1 MTDHTKRLS
10 ILAVSLM
17 ALGSLM
23 FLNNVE
29 EKSEGPELRSELG
42 HLFIT
47 TFEPLPEI
55 RGPSEVIE
63 AISPPTISPLPDET
77 DNTSQSKSEPQPSLV
92 TYEVHAD
99 GPLFTFVNWDD
110 ILLHV
115 LTHEYRFGEVSA
127 EVRTL
132 QHFIGVNT
140 DGVYGPATY
149 YAHNK
154 ALYPFFGTLISGNY
168 LPTWTS
174 YGETFIDDVERW
186 RSISIDALSLYGQ
199 ENQIDR
205 FLRVMQ
211 CESRGNPDAYNA
223 SSGASGLMQHLENYW
238 PWRAKMAGF
247 EGVSPFD
254 PTANIYT
261 SAWLLFEHRAGG
273 WQHWECK

>member
-1 MTDHTKRLS
+1 MTDYAKRLS
-10 ILAVSLM
+10 LLAVSLT
-17 ALGSLM
+17 AIGSL
-23 FLNNVE
+23 LLVNVE
-29 EKSEGPELRSELG
+29 AKSEGPELR
-42 HLFIT
+42 
-47 TFEPLPEI
+47 TFRTESFQPAPIE

-63 AISPPTISPLPDET
+63 ETSPPPGEPE
-77 DNTSQSKSEPQPSLV
+77 NTSQSKSEPQPSLV

-99 GPLFTFVNWDD
+99 GPLFTFINWDD

-115 LTHEYRFGEVSA
+115 LTSEYLFGEVSA
-127 EVRTL
+127 EVRAL
-132 QHFIGVNT
+132 QYFIGVNT

-154 ALYPFFGTLISGNY
+154 ALYPFFGTLLSGNY
-168 LPTWTS
+168 LPKWLSGGVTL
-174 YGETFIDDVERW
+174 IDDVERW
-186 RSISIDALSLYGQ
+186 RPTVSDALALYGQ
-199 ENQIDR
+199 EHQIER

-211 CESRGNPDAYNA
+211 CESRGNPEAYNA

-247 EGVSPFD
+247 EGESPFN

-261 SAWLLFEHRAGG
+261 SAWLLFEHTAGG